1 MEIEKMNIEEIEAR
15 VAEIRSSLETADVE
29 TLEAMNTELD
39 SLETRKNALKAEAMA
54 KAEEARKI
62 AEGEVGETIENLENM
77 EERKMAK
84 TFEEIRSSQ
93 EYMDAFAKMIKSGDA
108 TEIRTMATELVSGTV
123 PVPTSIE
130 PVIEKAWEKLQIAD
144 KARALNIKGLLK
156 VPYEVSADGAVVHT
170 ENGEAPAE
178 EALVLGSVT
187 LTPET
192 IKKWITITD
201 EALSMSA
208 FDFLSYIYEEIAY
221 QVMLKLDAEVVAK
234 IKASSLVKAVSVTAF
249 DAFSIFAGLA
259 VLADDAVA
267 PVAIM
272 KKETFFNKFMSLADA
287 QGRPIYTVV
296 SENGAPKFSINGC
309 PVIFSS
315 AAGNDVIVGDMNG
328 VTINYQNGKDVS
340 LITDPYSLAEE
351 DKVKVVGKIM
361 AGIGVT
367 KPNFLA
373 VISESA
379 G

>member
-39 SLETRKNALKAEAMA
+39 ALETRKSALKAEASA

-62 AEGEVGETIENLENM
+62 AEGEVGETIENLETM

-156 VPYEVSADGAVVHT
+156 VPYEVSATGAVVHT

-201 EALSMSA
+201 EALAMSA

-234 IKASSLVKAVSVTAF
+234 IKASSLVKSVSVTTF

-259 VLADDAVA
+259 VLADDAVS

-272 KKETFFNKFMSLADA
+272 KKETFFNKFMSLVDA
-287 QGRPIYTVV
+287 QGRPIYNVV